1 MFEFSRHILRR
12 ALQLLQE
19 NLMRNVLRQVLFS
32 IHSLVKRIVPD
43 LRVTGE
49 CLRKIS
55 WLRLDGLSPAGV
67 QGLLLVGLDV
77 VK

>member
-49 CLRKIS
+49 RLREVS